1 MSAPREEHRPHQEP
15 DVLPGRS
22 AILWIAGSVAAV
34 VAVAVGSW
42 ALLLLFEGP
51 AAPPDGG
58 GTGEVGRP
66 DAPVGAAYRGP
77 ARPAA
82 PDSAGREELESY
94 RWIDRDE
101 GVVSVPVEKTMEILT
116 DDGARDGGFRNE
128 AAGDEA
134 AGDEAAADEPR
145 EEGPR

>member
-1 MSAPREEHRPHQEP
+1 MSGPGEEHRSRREP

-34 VAVAVGSW
+34 VAVAAVSW
-42 ALLLLFEGP
+42 ALLLLFGGA

-58 GTGEVGRP
+58 GAGEVSRP
-66 DAPVGAAYRGP
+66 DAPVAAAYRGP
-77 ARPAA
+77 ARPGA

-101 GVVSVPVEKTMEILT
+101 GVVSVPVEKAMEILT
-116 DDGARDGGFRNE
+116 DDRARNDGVR
-128 AAGDEA
+128 DEA
-134 AGDEAAADEPR
+134 AGDEPP
-145 EEGPR
+145 EEAPQ